1 MVKYKKETQNQTYDL
16 KNYLMSEWGP
26 EKLHL
31 KLSVGMEPATLST
44 YRKSDNHNTK
54 GQRCVQGKFSSVWR
68 LK

>member
-31 KLSVGMEPATLST
+31 KLSVGMEPATLAT
-44 YRKSDNHNTK
+44 YRKSDNHDTK
-54 GQRCVQGKFSSVWR
+54 G
-68 LK
+68 